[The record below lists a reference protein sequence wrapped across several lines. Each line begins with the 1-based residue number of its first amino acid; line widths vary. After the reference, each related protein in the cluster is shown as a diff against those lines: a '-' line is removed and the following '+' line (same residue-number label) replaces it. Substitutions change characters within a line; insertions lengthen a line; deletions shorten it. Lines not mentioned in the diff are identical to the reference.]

1 MLLIKKIL
9 MFKNELFTNFFA
21 NIRERIQ
28 KNNKKTEK
36 ITFLMKNSWYC
47 LDFDLKKRYFS

>member
-1 MLLIKKIL
+1 MYKK
-9 MFKNELFTNFFA
+9 EVSTNFFA

-47 LDFDLKKRYFS
+47 PYFDLKKRYFS

>member
-1 MLLIKKIL
+1 MLLINKIL
-9 MFKNELFTNFFA
+9 MYKKEVSTNFFA

-47 LDFDLKKRYFS
+47 PYFDLKKRYFS